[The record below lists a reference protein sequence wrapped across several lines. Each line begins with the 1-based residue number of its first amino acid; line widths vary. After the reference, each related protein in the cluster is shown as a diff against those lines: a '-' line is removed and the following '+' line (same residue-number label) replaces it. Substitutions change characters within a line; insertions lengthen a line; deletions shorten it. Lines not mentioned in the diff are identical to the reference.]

1 MNGEEVSLR
10 RSGSTLILYIF
21 FVLSIFQLS
30 AVDMLLAADE
40 KSGINLLEEMEKVFV
55 QLSDRVK
62 PAVVNISPS
71 PSFVPPPQGP
81 DEGQGEKPPELPG
94 SGSGVIVDKRGYI
107 LTNNH
112 VVGEAAEVEVRLSD
126 KSRFIGKVVGKDPD
140 TDLAVIK
147 VDTDHELPFVPIG
160 DSSKLKVGQW
170 AIAVGNPFGLDRTVT
185 VGVVSAMGR
194 ENINLSRYEDFI
206 QTDASIN
213 PGNSGGPLF
222 NIHGEVIGINTAI
235 INFAQGIGFAIPSN
249 MARDIMAQLVEKGRV
264 VRGWL
269 GIGIQQLTPELAS
282 KFGVKETEGVLVSEV
297 FDGHPA
303 QKAGIIPGDI
313 ISGVEGK
320 QVDTPAALAR
330 AIAGMMP
337 GKKVE
342 VEVIRDGKRRSLVV
356 EITERKEEAVTA
368 AIPKEQPEIA
378 LGINVEDLTQE
389 LVERFNIK
397 EKKGVLITDVEPN
410 SPAEKEGIR
419 PGDLLKEVNKVEV
432 NTVKEYNAVMSKLKK
447 DESILLRVIRENR
460 AFFIVLN
467 LGKPQEKK

>member
-1 MNGEEVSLR
+1 
-10 RSGSTLILYIF
+10 
-21 FVLSIFQLS
+21 
-30 AVDMLLAADE
+30 
-40 KSGINLLEEMEKVFV
+40 
-55 QLSDRVK
+55 
-62 PAVVNISPS
+62 
-71 PSFVPPPQGP
+71 
-81 DEGQGEKPPELPG
+81 PG

-140 TDLAVIK
+140 TDLAVVK

-342 VEVIRDGKRRSLVV
+342 IEVIRDGKRRSLVV

-368 AIPKEQPEIA
+368 AIPKKQPEIA
-378 LGINVEDLTQE
+378 LGFNVEDLTQD

-410 SPAEKEGIR
+410 SPAEREGIR

-432 NTVKEYNAVMSKLKK
+432 NTVTEFNAVMNKLKK

-467 LGKPQEKK
+467 LGKP

>member
-1 MNGEEVSLR
+1 MNGGQVSLK
-10 RSGSTLILYIF
+10 RSGSTLILCIF
-21 FVLSIFQLS
+21 FLLSMFQLS
-30 AVDMLLAADE
+30 ATDMLLAADVT
-40 KSGINLLEEMEKVFV
+40 SGINLLEEMEKVFV

-112 VVGEAAEVEVRLSD
+112 VVGEATEVEVRLSD

-342 VEVIRDGKRRSLVV
+342 VEVIRDGKKRSLVV

-432 NTVKEYNAVMSKLKK
+432 NTVAEYNAVMSKLKK

-467 LGKPQEKK
+467 LGKP

>member
-1 MNGEEVSLR
+1 MNGGQVSLK
-10 RSGSTLILYIF
+10 RSGSTLILCIF
-21 FVLSIFQLS
+21 FLLSMFQLS
-30 AVDMLLAADE
+30 ATDMLLAADVT
-40 KSGINLLEEMEKVFV
+40 SGINLLEEMEKVFV

-140 TDLAVIK
+140 TDLAVVK

-356 EITERKEEAVTA
+356 EITERKEEVVTA
-368 AIPKEQPEIA
+368 AIPKAKPEIA

-389 LVERFNIK
+389 LIERFNIK
-397 EKKGVLITDVEPN
+397 EKKGVVISDVEPN
-410 SPAEKEGIR
+410 SPAEREGIR

-432 NTVKEYNAVMSKLKK
+432 NSVTEFNAVMSKLKK

-467 LGKPQEKK
+467 LGKP

>member
-1 MNGEEVSLR
+1 MNGGEVSFR
-10 RSGSTLILYIF
+10 RSGSTLILCIF
-21 FVLSIFQLS
+21 FLLSIVQLS
-30 AVDMLLAADE
+30 ATDMLLAADE

-62 PAVVNISPS
+62 PSVVNISPS

-140 TDLAVIK
+140 TDLAVVK

-185 VGVVSAMGR
+185 IGVVSAMGR

-337 GKKVE
+337 GKKVGIE
-342 VEVIRDGKRRSLVV
+342 IIRDGKRRSLVV

-368 AIPKEQPEIA
+368 AIPKKQPEIA
-378 LGINVEDLTQE
+378 LGINVEDLTQD

-410 SPAEKEGIR
+410 SPAEREGIR

-432 NTVKEYNAVMSKLKK
+432 NTVTEFNAVINKLKK
-447 DESILLRVIRENR
+447 DESILLRIIRENR

-467 LGKPQEKK
+467 LGKP

>member
-1 MNGEEVSLR
+1 MNGGQVSLR
-10 RSGSTLILYIF
+10 RRGSTLILCIF
-21 FVLSIFQLS
+21 FLLSMFQLS
-30 AVDMLLAADE
+30 ATDLLLAADQT
-40 KSGINLLEEMEKVFV
+40 SGINLLEEMEKVFV

-126 KSRFIGKVVGKDPD
+126 KSRFIGKVIGKDPD
-140 TDLAVIK
+140 TDLAVVK

-342 VEVIRDGKRRSLVV
+342 IEIIRDGKRRSLVV

-368 AIPKEQPEIA
+368 AIPKKQPEIA
-378 LGINVEDLTQE
+378 LGINVEDLTQD

-397 EKKGVLITDVEPN
+397 EKKGVLITNVEPN
-410 SPAEKEGIR
+410 SPAEREGIR
-419 PGDLLKEVNKVEV
+419 PGDLLKEINKVEV
-432 NTVKEYNAVMSKLKK
+432 NTVTEFNAVINKLKK
-447 DESILLRVIRENR
+447 DESILLRIIRENR

-467 LGKPQEKK
+467 LGKP

>member
-112 VVGEAAEVEVRLSD
+112 VVGEATEVEVRLSD

-342 VEVIRDGKRRSLVV
+342 VEVIRDGKKRSLVV

-389 LVERFNIK
+389 LIEKFNIK

-432 NTVKEYNAVMSKLKK
+432 NTVAEYNAVMSKLKK

-467 LGKPQEKK
+467 LGKP

>member
-1 MNGEEVSLR
+1 
-10 RSGSTLILYIF
+10 
-21 FVLSIFQLS
+21 
-30 AVDMLLAADE
+30 
-40 KSGINLLEEMEKVFV
+40 
-55 QLSDRVK
+55 
-62 PAVVNISPS
+62 
-71 PSFVPPPQGP
+71 
-81 DEGQGEKPPELPG
+81 
-94 SGSGVIVDKRGYI
+94 
-107 LTNNH
+107 
-112 VVGEAAEVEVRLSD
+112 
-126 KSRFIGKVVGKDPD
+126 
-140 TDLAVIK
+140 
-147 VDTDHELPFVPIG
+147 
-160 DSSKLKVGQW
+160 
-170 AIAVGNPFGLDRTVT
+170 
-185 VGVVSAMGR
+185 
-194 ENINLSRYEDFI
+194 
-206 QTDASIN
+206 
-213 PGNSGGPLF
+213 
-222 NIHGEVIGINTAI
+222 
-235 INFAQGIGFAIPSN
+235 FAIPSN
-249 MARDIMAQLVEKGRV
+249 MARDIMAQLIEKGRV

-342 VEVIRDGKRRSLVV
+342 IEVIRDGKKRSLVV

-389 LVERFNIK
+389 LIERFNIK
-397 EKKGVLITDVEPN
+397 EKKGVVISDVEPN
-410 SPAEKEGIR
+410 SPAEREGIR

-432 NTVKEYNAVMSKLKK
+432 NSVTEFNAVVNKLKK

-467 LGKPQEKK
+467 LGKP

>member
-10 RSGSTLILYIF
+10 RSGSTLIVYIF
-21 FVLSIFQLS
+21 FVLSIFQLCS
-30 AVDMLLAADE
+30 SDLLLAADDR
-40 KSGINLLEEMEKVFV
+40 SGINLLEQMENVFV

-94 SGSGVIVDKRGYI
+94 SGSGVIVDKKGYI

-185 VGVVSAMGR
+185 VGVVSAIGR

-297 FDGHPA
+297 FEGHPA

-342 VEVIRDGKRRSLVV
+342 IEVIRDGKRRSLVV

-389 LVERFNIK
+389 LIERFNIK
-397 EKKGVLITDVEPN
+397 EKKGVVISDVEPN
-410 SPAEKEGIR
+410 SPAEREGIR
-419 PGDLLKEVNKVEV
+419 PGDLLREVNKVEV
-432 NTVKEYNAVMSKLKK
+432 NSVTEFNAVMNKLKK

-467 LGKPQEKK
+467 LGKP